1 MCIARIQMR
10 YFAIHCAEINYCS
23 KQFNKKVYIHA
34 SKWTN
39 VENVQCGRIIK
50 PQGQKYNA
58 V

>member
-1 MCIARIQMR
+1 MCIYR
-10 YFAIHCAEINYCS
+10 S
-23 KQFNKKVYIHA
+23 KKFNIKMYIHA

-39 VENVQCGRIIK
+39 LENVQCGRIIK

>member
-1 MCIARIQMR
+1 MCIYRR
-10 YFAIHCAEINYCS
+10 AELNYCS
-23 KQFNKKVYIHA
+23 KKFNIKMYIHA

-39 VENVQCGRIIK
+39 LENVQCGRIIK